1 MDLSLSIRFANLP
14 NNSQLDMKLRSGPR
28 EEEVVTIAVQ
38 SESGSRVQGQFSS
51 AESLYSVI
59 SATIGFPVLKKGQD
73 VACIYMHREVIGEQ
87 LLQTTSLKSLGLTSG
102 SAMLRVIIRNAD
114 ALKTQAHVEDLKLK
128 KPAGSSKTEE
138 VVADVKQ
145 NVSKFG
151 KSLKKMV
158 SGVFDSV
165 TAPASDPQPAVEK
178 KAVVKKETS
187 RPPQPKAQASVDK
200 PADKPAVP
208 VNEPPAGECMDIK
221 WLGERDA
228 LVFDLTDMMKWR
240 SSAKQEDVSD
250 DFFEHTQD
258 DVLLIYNDLKQRV
271 RDMDNRPL
279 ETSAL
284 RDKKQN
290 QTRYSKT
297 VLRICFPADGL
308 VIQATF
314 LPNDS
319 IETVT
324 NFVRKYIRDRN
335 KTFYLYTTPPKQILS
350 PEDILVRKQLV
361 PAAIIHF
368 GQSDANDPVL
378 VPQLKSQT
386 TSFYAIAAATAEL
399 RREISERKQE
409 MDTTSFDQET
419 VTTAAVA
426 AAPVPPVQTNS
437 GSQEQ
442 KVPKWF
448 KKA

>member
-1 MDLSLSIRFANLP
+1 
-14 NNSQLDMKLRSGPR
+14 
-28 EEEVVTIAVQ
+28 
-38 SESGSRVQGQFSS
+38 
-51 AESLYSVI
+51 
-59 SATIGFPVLKKGQD
+59 
-73 VACIYMHREVIGEQ
+73 MHREVVGEQ

-102 SAMLRVIIRNAD
+102 SAMLRVLIRDAD

-128 KPAGSSKTEE
+128 KPAAGSSKTEE

-158 SGVFDSV
+158 SGVIDSV
-165 TAPASDPQPAVEK
+165 TAPASQPVVEK
-178 KAVVKKETS
+178 KSVIPKETP
-187 RPPQPKAQASVDK
+187 RPPPPKAQASVDK
-200 PADKPAVP
+200 PPVAAVAAD
-208 VNEPPAGECMDIK
+208 PPPGECMDIK

-228 LVFDLTDMMKWR
+228 LVFNLTDMSKWR

-258 DVLLIYNDLKQRV
+258 DILLMYNDLKQRV
-271 RDMDNRPL
+271 RDMDSRPL

-284 RDKKQN
+284 REKKQN

-297 VLRICFPADGL
+297 VLRICFPSDGL

-319 IETVT
+319 IETVM
-324 NFVRKYIRDRN
+324 NFIRKYIRDQ
-335 KTFYLYTTPPKQILS
+335 KKEFYLYTTPPKQVLT
-350 PEDILVRKQLV
+350 PADILVQKHLV
-361 PAAIIHF
+361 PAANIHF
-368 GQSDANDPVL
+368 GHSDANDPVL

-399 RREISERKQE
+399 RRQISVRKQE
-409 MDTTSFDQET
+409 VDATTSDQET
-419 VTTAAVA
+419 GAAAA
-426 AAPVPPVQTNS
+426 AAPGPQVETDSSV
-437 GSQEQ
+437 SQEQ